1 MITIIF
7 ASSTIIGTGTNP
19 TLVTSRTRACLTS
32 FYHCVLKGLE
42 PRYAAYL
49 VEPPTRRCMVL
60 REKPHDVRQV
70 KIIESRTYYDGALV
84 MVDISGPLWFRW
96 TRETVE
102 SPWQLECDGRELT
115 WSIANEVKE
124 LALLRRRG

>member
-1 MITIIF
+1 
-7 ASSTIIGTGTNP
+7 
-19 TLVTSRTRACLTS
+19 
-32 FYHCVLKGLE
+32 
-42 PRYAAYL
+42 
-49 VEPPTRRCMVL
+49 MVL

-102 SPWQLECDGRELT
+102 HPWQLECDGRELT

>member
-1 MITIIF
+1 
-7 ASSTIIGTGTNP
+7 
-19 TLVTSRTRACLTS
+19 
-32 FYHCVLKGLE
+32 
-42 PRYAAYL
+42 
-49 VEPPTRRCMVL
+49 MVL